1 LSIFKPSLSG
11 VVRQSQFRKMHGKYS
26 GNEVVRTIS
35 LYGLLLGVWL
45 LLSGFFTP
53 FFLGLAVICC
63 ALVVII
69 VARMDRVDGEPLSLS
84 IKSSVIGYFPW
95 LAWQILRANIDVM
108 RLVLQ
113 RDMKIDPQL
122 EWVPAG
128 QKSELGVAIYANSIT
143 LTPGTIT
150 TGVEGDQ
157 LEIHALTWRDVDGR
171 EEDEMDRRVTVVEGA
186 P

>member
-1 LSIFKPSLSG
+1 MSIFKPSLSG

-143 LTPGTIT
+143 LTPGTIST
-150 TGVEGDQ
+150 SVESGRI
-157 LEIHALTWRDVDGR
+157 LVHALTAEGIADLRAGAMDAAVRDI
-171 EEDEMDRRVTVVEGA
+171 ES
-186 P
+186 